1 MLMLESLLATTV
13 FAVLFPMGFHLLGK
27 EKPTRLQISLA
38 SAVFLLL
45 YLLLYLLIRWM
56 VPV

>member
-45 YLLLYLLIRWM
+45 YLLIRWM